1 MIPTR
6 KITVSVPLDLYLQSR
21 RLAAQYDTTVTAMVA
36 HLLER
41 MPKYLKAANYPV
53 GGPKR
58 PVRGPLELAGDD
70 QPARLQAVT
79 PRRAPPTLKN
89 EREDLPT
96 PAAVSR
102 PTLPESV
109 VSPLPT
115 EAITAA
121 VRLYDAPTIA
131 ESVP

>member
-41 MPKYLKAANYPV
+41 MPRYLKAANYPV

-58 PVRGPLELAGDD
+58 YVRGPIELASED
-70 QPARLQAVT
+70 QPMCAQAVA
-79 PRRAPPTLKN
+79 PRPALPALKSQ
-89 EREDLPT
+89 RRDLPA
-96 PAAVSR
+96 PAAVSH
-102 PTLPESV
+102 PTLPESI

-131 ESVP
+131 ESAP

>member
-21 RLAAQYDTTVTAMVA
+21 RLAAEYDCTVTAMVA

-53 GGPKR
+53 GGPKKR
-58 PVRGPLELAGDD
+58 VRGPLELASQEVERPPAVAARPA
-70 QPARLQAVT
+70 QPTHAC
-79 PRRAPPTLKN
+79 PRQPLAA
-89 EREDLPT
+89 

-102 PTLPESV
+102 PNYFESI
-109 VSPLPT
+109 VSPLPI
-115 EAITAA
+115 EAIAVA
-121 VRLYDAPTIA
+121 VRLYDAPSTA
-131 ESVP
+131 ESSA